1 MELHAMEELR
11 KLGKLPGR
19 VLKIMK
25 GFLKKMLTP
34 LLSEQEQR
42 EAFVQYLKS
51 TNLDPE
57 WQALVDQSPFSA
69 KNIATA
75 QEEEER
81 DLALVKLGYSLAKA
95 TPFPGE
101 VVLDDEILKSACKEF
116 LVLRDFNKKNPS
128 KAIPIAE
135 LINAIWVRY
144 LKTRQR

>member
-1 MELHAMEELR
+1 
-11 KLGKLPGR
+11 
-19 VLKIMK
+19 MK

-42 EAFVQYLKS
+42 EAFIQYLKS

-95 TPFPGE
+95 TLFPCE

-135 LINAIWVRY
+135 LILERLRGRLRWSSLQNVV
-144 LKTRQR
+144 Q